1 MALAIAAS
9 GTQSSVIGTEHV
21 LTTLTTAKTFC
32 LKVDTAA
39 MLNSDVLELR
49 LYDIA
54 LAAGTERVAYYVAY
68 AHIQGTPIKISV
80 PVPSNISF
88 KATLKQVAGTARS
101 FPWVVLSLD

>member
-9 GTQSSVIGTEHV
+9 GTLTSVISTEHT
-21 LTTLTTAKTFC
+21 LATLTTGKTFC

-49 LYDIA
+49 IYDIS
-54 LAAGTERVAYYVAY
+54 LAAGVERLAYYVAY
-68 AHIQGTPIKISV
+68 AHAQGTPIKISV

>member
-9 GTQSSVIGTEHV
+9 GTQTSVIGNEHM
-21 LTTLTTAKTFC
+21 LATLTTGKTFC

-39 MLNSDVLELR
+39 MLNGDVLELR
-49 LYDIA
+49 IYDIA
-54 LAAGTERVAYYVAY
+54 LAAGVERVAYYVAY
-68 AHIQGTPIKISV
+68 AHVQGTPIKISV

-88 KATLKQVAGTARS
+88 RATLDQVAGVART